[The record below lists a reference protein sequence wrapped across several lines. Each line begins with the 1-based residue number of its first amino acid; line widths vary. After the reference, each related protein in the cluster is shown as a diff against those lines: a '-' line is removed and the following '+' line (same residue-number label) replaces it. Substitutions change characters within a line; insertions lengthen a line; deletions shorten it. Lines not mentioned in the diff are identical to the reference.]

1 LAETTSDV
9 PAIQVAHAP
18 RVQFMQIIENRP
30 FLRIFL
36 RGQLRR
42 SDLPEDTKKAIRKAL
57 NDGDVLDAVCAE
69 LAARPGVAREG
80 MPFLDW
86 LLENADEILALII
99 KIIGLF

>member
-1 LAETTSDV
+1 MADTNSEIPGV
-9 PAIQVAHAP
+9 QVASAP
-18 RVQFMQIIENRP
+18 RVQFMQLIENRP

-69 LAARPGVAREG
+69 LAARPGIAKEG